1 MKKVTVE
8 LYYNDN
14 EERDIPDE
22 LIKDK
27 LCDEILWI
35 DGVEDIQFL
44 SIEDMENY
52 TDMDQ
57 FSEEDYK
64 IC

>member
-14 EERDIPDE
+14 GERDIPDE

-35 DGVEDIQFL
+35 DGIEDIQFL
-44 SIEDMENY
+44 SIEDMEIY

>member
-27 LCDEILWI
+27 LCDKILWI

-44 SIEDMENY
+44 SIEDMEIY

>member
-44 SIEDMENY
+44 STEDMEIY
-52 TDMDQ
+52 TDID
-57 FSEEDYK
+57 
-64 IC
+64 